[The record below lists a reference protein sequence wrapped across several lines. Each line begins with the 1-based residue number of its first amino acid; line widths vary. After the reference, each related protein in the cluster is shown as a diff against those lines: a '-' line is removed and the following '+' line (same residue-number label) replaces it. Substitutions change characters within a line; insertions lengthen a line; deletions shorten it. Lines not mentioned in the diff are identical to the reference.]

1 MSDPE
6 DLAAL
11 RSGDPRAIGRTLT
24 LVENDP
30 TAAEPLLEAL
40 AGAGAD
46 APRIGITGPPGAG
59 KSTLVASL
67 LRLDLEA
74 SGAPGVV
81 AVDPSSEQTG
91 GAVLGDRVR
100 LRGDE
105 DAGRAF
111 FRSVATRGSRGGL
124 ARTCADLLRILA
136 AAGKRPLYLETVG
149 VGQSEL
155 EIAELV
161 DTVVLVLVPESG
173 DFIQT
178 LKAGV
183 LEVADIVVVN
193 KADREGAQALAEEIA
208 DTLHRSA
215 RLDPDWD
222 VPVLL
227 ASARTGDGVTALRDA
242 LGRHASHLRSGGGLA
257 RRRAAQVGKELRRR
271 LRGRLEDWLDRDPSI
286 HQSVEAEAREVAA
299 GRRTPTGAARR
310 LWDALKA
317 AAWR

>member
-1 MSDPE
+1 MSVAE
-6 DLAAL
+6 DLTPL
-11 RSGDPRAIGRTLT
+11 RSGDPRSIGRTLT

-30 TAAEPLLEAL
+30 DAAEPILEAL

-59 KSTLVASL
+59 KSTLIAAL
-67 LRLDLEA
+67 LGLDLEA
-74 SGAPGVV
+74 GGAPGVV

-124 ARTCADLLRILA
+124 ARTCADLLRVLA
-136 AAGKRPLYLETVG
+136 AAGKHPLYLETVG
-149 VGQSEL
+149 IGQSEL

-183 LEVADIVVVN
+183 LEVADVVVVN
-193 KADREGAQALAEEIA
+193 KSDREGAQALADELAE
-208 DTLHRSA
+208 TLHRSA
-215 RLDPDWD
+215 LRDPAWE

-227 ASARTGDGVTALRDA
+227 ASARSGGGVADVRSAID
-242 LGRHASHLRSGGGLA
+242 RHAAHLRSGGGLG
-257 RRRAAQVGKELRRR
+257 RRRAVQVERELRRR
-271 LRGRLEDWLDRDPSI
+271 LRGRLEDWLDRDASVR
-286 HQSVEAEAREVAA
+286 QSVEAEAREVAA